1 MRLVHRVAQLALL
14 HHHAHCHPVLLVQ
27 VRNRWRHSPF
37 ADLQHLLERVFVD
50 VVAAQHEPAR
60 CKHPQ
65 NSVRDLGHQLPM
77 LPLPPASSPRSRQ
90 DQRSRPPDLARTP
103 PPRSLLAKYRR
114 AKFGKLVTI
123 RFPSSSPGSLY
134 CPTGT
139 CTCSLHRPNPSSA
152 STFTPS
158 SPSSKL
164 SSTISRP
171 VIPKST
177 LPLLTYFAIS
187 DAGRNTS
194 TTFMFVEYAISCRGF
209 LLNSSPILFSNSRI
223 FSKRRPFFG
232 TASISN
238 PSIEFILIF

>member
-103 PPRSLLAKYRR
+103 PPRSLTAAPNSGNSSLSAFPAAPQDHCTAQQALAPAACTAQTLALPPPSPLPRPRPNSPPLYRAPLSPNPLCPCSR
-114 AKFGKLVTI
+114 TSLYPTPEETPAPPSCSSTTPGSSRKDA
-123 RFPSSSPGSLY
+123 PSSEPQ
-134 CPTGT
+134 
-139 CTCSLHRPNPSSA
+139 
-152 STFTPS
+152 
-158 SPSSKL
+158 
-164 SSTISRP
+164 
-171 VIPKST
+171 V
-177 LPLLTYFAIS
+177 
-187 DAGRNTS
+187 
-194 TTFMFVEYAISCRGF
+194 
-209 LLNSSPILFSNSRI
+209 
-223 FSKRRPFFG
+223 
-232 TASISN
+232 
-238 PSIEFILIF
+238 